1 MTVKELKSKIHGWKK
16 KKLAQIN
23 VPKNCKLRRMKAI
36 FWEKNYDF
44 CCKEYAVFP
53 NVSFPSVSEIIKGVF
68 SKYFAKFCGIS
79 LMDQEYNVVNK
90 TWTFF
95 FSFLSQKSPR
105 TFLLN

>member
-1 MTVKELKSKIHGWKK
+1 MNKSYFFGKK
-16 KKLAQIN
+16 K
-23 VPKNCKLRRMKAI
+23 C
-36 FWEKNYDF
+36 DF

-53 NVSFPSVSEIIKGVF
+53 NVSFLSIFEIIKGVF
-68 SKYFAKFCGIS
+68 SKYVAKFCGIS